1 MMQPAIIIGA
11 GLSGLVTAYEL
22 KKMGIQALVLE
33 ARGRYGG
40 RIWTLEGEGRG
51 TPLEMGATW
60 FGDKHQHLIALLLE
74 LGVGYFDQYQQGTAL
89 LESMSF
95 APPQRFELPASEEPY
110 HRVLGGTS
118 TVVEA
123 LAGRIGEENIRCST
137 PVREIREQA
146 DGLLVLA
153 EDGAEYRCRHVVAAL
168 PPRLLLKTIRFSP
181 GLPKEAA
188 RVMAGT
194 HTWMSESVKFAVEY
208 ERPFWRE
215 HGFAGTVYSQAGP
228 ATEIYDHTNFEG
240 TAFAL
245 KGFLSP
251 GTARLKAADRRE
263 MALRQL
269 VKLFGLE
276 AANYL
281 SYTDCPWAAE
291 AYTHHP
297 YDGYVLPHQNSGH
310 PVFALPLM
318 NGRLFLSGSET
329 SPEFGGYMDGAV
341 LSGLLAADRVV
352 LL

>member
-95 APPQRFELPASEEPY
+95 APPQRFDLPAAEEPY
-110 HRVLGGTS
+110 HRIQGGS
-118 TVVEA
+118 RSLIQA
-123 LAGRIGEENIRCST
+123 LVRRIGPEHIRLNT
-137 PVREIREQA
+137 AVTEIREEGQGLELITENGASFQA
-146 DGLLVLA
+146 
-153 EDGAEYRCRHVVAAL
+153 RFVVAAL
-168 PPRLLLKTIRFSP
+168 PLRLLVKTIRFSP
-181 GLPKEAA
+181 ALPKKRAKLLEQ
-188 RVMAGT
+188 T

-208 ERPFWRE
+208 EKPFWRE
-215 HGFAGTVYSQAGP
+215 HGLAGTVYSQAGP
-228 ATEIYDHTNFEG
+228 ATEIYDHTNLEG

-251 GTARLKAADRRE
+251 GTAQLKAAARRE

-276 AANYL
+276 AANYI
-281 SYTDCPWAAE
+281 SYTDCAWASE
-291 AYTHHP
+291 AYTHYP
-297 YDGYVLPHQNSGH
+297 YDGYILPHQNSGH
-310 PVFALPLM
+310 PSFAEPLM
-318 NGRLFLSGSET
+318 NGRLFLSGTET

-341 LSGLLAADRVV
+341 LSGLLAADRVA